1 MSPSSFAELA
11 NQYVN
16 AVQSHV
22 QNPAPPPMQQQ
33 AQTISRSMLSKGMN
47 VLDLTS
53 IHQIALVILLSRVQS
68 QQEQAN
74 IARTASAFF
83 MQTLAPFTTQ
93 VPASSASLQPRS

>member
-33 AQTISRSMLSKGMN
+33 AQTFSRSMLSKGMN

-53 IHQIALVILLSRVQS
+53 MHQIALVILMSRVRS
-68 QQEQAN
+68 QQEQAQ
-74 IARTASAFF
+74 IAHTASAFF
-83 MQTLAPFTTQ
+83 MQTLAPFTAQ
-93 VPASSASLQPRS
+93 IAASASLQPRS